1 MEEQLT
7 AIIPDAMA
15 GRRIDQ
21 VLAELFPDFS
31 RSRLQKWI
39 KDGFVRVDG
48 RTWRPKDAVIGGE
61 LVELLVVV
69 DDETQWKAEPVSL
82 AIVYEDEHIIVI
94 NKPAGL
100 VVHPGAGNSH
110 GTLSNGLLYH
120 VPQIAS
126 IPRAGIVHRIDK
138 DTSGLLVAAKT
149 LMAHHSLVD
158 QLQTRTV
165 KRLYLA
171 LCNNVMT
178 AGGSIDAP
186 IGRHPTNRLRMA
198 VRDNGKPAVT
208 HYRVERRFRVHTLVR
223 VTLETGRTHQI
234 RVHMAYIGYPLVGD
248 LVYGGRLKI
257 PPACTVAFAAALR
270 GFKRQAL
277 HATSLELQHPASGE
291 RMQWL
296 VDMPEDMQ
304 VLVMLAEQ
312 DLEQQG

>member
-1 MEEQLT
+1 
-7 AIIPDAMA
+7 MA